1 MTTSERFRITTPA
14 SLGTAIRHFRR
25 RAGLSQAELSR
36 LTGIPRTYLSE
47 LEGGSQTEQVRRML
61 RILNRLGVRIVLEED
76 K

>member
-1 MTTSERFRITTPA
+1 
-14 SLGTAIRHFRR
+14 
-25 RAGLSQAELSR
+25 LSQAELSR